1 MSYEVPSRLNTNAKL
16 VQNKQLWRQSDI
28 SIPYHKSRFSSFRL
42 HRIKLPSTPSLFLLV
57 RGRSAQMIMRA
68 FSIGLCIQYTIID
81 LLRSHS
87 IQFISYCFHLICLR
101 HCHIL
106 EIKFNI
112 LNTLNTSIDPVMCTE
127 STHFGNSILVIPF
140 SRI

>member
-1 MSYEVPSRLNTNAKL
+1 MSYEVPSRLNTNANL

-42 HRIKLPSTPSLFLLV
+42 HRIKFPSTPSLFLLV
-57 RGRSAQMIMRA
+57 RGRSAQMIMCA

-101 HCHIL
+101 HCRIL

-112 LNTLNTSIDPVMCTE
+112 
-127 STHFGNSILVIPF
+127 
-140 SRI
+140 

>member
-1 MSYEVPSRLNTNAKL
+1 MSHEVPSQLNTIAKL

-28 SIPYHKSRFSSFRL
+28 SIPYHFSSFRL
-42 HRIKLPSTPSLFLLV
+42 HRIKLPPTPLLFLLV
-57 RGRSAQMIMRA
+57 RGRSAQMIMRT

-81 LLRSHS
+81 MLGNHS

-112 LNTLNTSIDPVMCTE
+112 LIIS
-127 STHFGNSILVIPF
+127 
-140 SRI
+140 